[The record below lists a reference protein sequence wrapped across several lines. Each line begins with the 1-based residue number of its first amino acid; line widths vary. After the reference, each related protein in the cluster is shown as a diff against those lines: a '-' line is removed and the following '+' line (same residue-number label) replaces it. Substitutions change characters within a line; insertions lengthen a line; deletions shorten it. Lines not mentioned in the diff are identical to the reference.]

1 MKSERIFSK
10 SSNKKGLWCPFKP
23 VLCQEDYCHE
33 CQIYLDWQR
42 EDSTTNTRSNVVK
55 EKVVKMTNNNN
66 DKASR
71 QDTKAMKMR
80 IALVIV
86 STFLVQCGGTWAYAF
101 FIILQQGEVTFYE
114 PNGPLLMV
122 EFGLAAALTLMGL
135 FFLGVAIRK

>member
-1 MKSERIFSK
+1 MINNGK
-10 SSNKKGLWCPFKP
+10 
-23 VLCQEDYCHE
+23 
-33 CQIYLDWQR
+33 QIPG
-42 EDSTTNTRSNVVK
+42 
-55 EKVVKMTNNNN
+55 
-66 DKASR
+66 
-71 QDTKAMKMR
+71 QDTRVMRMR
-80 IALVIV
+80 IGLILV